1 MADHILVI
9 GAGGFVGGRLLQALA
24 ERKQRVIAI
33 GRRAFA
39 TPSANIERIIVAG
52 LDPGEYL
59 PFLQRCRAVV
69 HVASASTPGSSAA
82 QPLLELEENLRPTF
96 ALLQALQDHPVI
108 PLLYVS
114 SGGTLYDPREDT
126 EADES
131 AMVAPRSYHGAG
143 KIAAEHFIAAWCR
156 QFCGS
161 ATIVRPSNLY
171 GPGQVERAGF
181 GIVPA
186 AFGKIVRGE
195 TLQVWGD
202 GSAARDYLYI
212 DDFTRLCVAVLD
224 SASARGTRVINACS
238 GSSISLNELFD
249 EIERVAGRMLR
260 RSYEVARV
268 VDMPRVEMQADRAR
282 DLYGWMPKISLRE
295 GLERTW
301 QWFNTTQR

>member
-9 GAGGFVGGRLLQALA
+9 GAGGFVGSRLLQAFV

-39 TPSANIERIIVAG
+39 APDTDVETVIAG
-52 LDPGEYL
+52 GRDPQDYL
-59 PFLQRCRAVV
+59 PHLQHCRAVV

-82 QPLLELEENLRPTF
+82 QPLMELEENLRPIM
-96 ALLQALQDHPVI
+96 ALLQALQEDPAI

-114 SGGTLYDPREDT
+114 SGGTLYEPKADVD
-126 EADES
+126 ADES

-156 QFCGS
+156 QFCAS

-171 GPGQVERAGF
+171 GPGQAERTGF

-186 AFGKIVRGE
+186 AFGKILRGE
-195 TLQVWGD
+195 TLHVWGD
-202 GSAARDYLYI
+202 GSAERDYLYI
-212 DDFTRLCVAVLD
+212 DDFTRLCIAVLE
-224 SASARGTRVINACS
+224 AAPVRGTRVLNACS
-238 GSSISLNELFD
+238 GASISLNDLFG
-249 EIERVAGRMLR
+249 EIQRVTGRKLQR
-260 RSYEVARV
+260 TYESACA
-268 VDMPRVEMQADRAR
+268 VDMPRVEMQADRALE
-282 DLYGWMPKISLRE
+282 LYGWTPDVALPE

-301 QWFNTTQR
+301 QWFETTRC